1 MGRRKGELSPARIDR
16 EFPHQ
21 IIVPCSLLSGGHYH
35 FVRYFCDGLSAAP
48 RGHSVVK
55 DDEWHQIFCFRD
67 RADAELFRQ
76 RFGGGWFDPA
86 TRGRGKS
93 WHVLRAKPGE
103 GQKNGP
109 AGGRR
114 GR

>member
-1 MGRRKGELSPARIDR
+1 MRRRKGELSPARIDR

-55 DDEWHQIFCFRD
+55 DDEWHQVFCFRE
-67 RADAELFRQ
+67 RADAELFRL
-76 RFGGGWFDPA
+76 RFGGAWFCGTASPGFA
-86 TRGRGKS
+86 ICEVRRFPRKTWCKS
-93 WHVLRAKPGE
+93 
-103 GQKNGP
+103 
-109 AGGRR
+109 
-114 GR
+114 